1 MSGSTLGSK
10 IAKHSAEFGYMFSK
24 LYFCASSLREGG
36 WRPLQ
41 WLLFGHEIMVNVYYY
56 NTESKIVKFPLGL
69 MKDRAQNKSVYPLI
83 ILSPYVLKF
92 PVSFFP
98 IWKTTIKTLP
108 VIEIC
113 SWKSLN
119 IGLILP
125 ITSCC
130 QGNDLRREAAPLHM
144 LSTCFAGKDSQLLVV
159 HLSAILSHLP
169 PSCLTKGNIS
179 KERTGGKKCRQGK
192 QKG

>member
-1 MSGSTLGSK
+1 M
-10 IAKHSAEFGYMFSK
+10 
-24 LYFCASSLREGG
+24 
-36 WRPLQ
+36 Q

-113 SWKSLN
+113 S
-119 IGLILP
+119 
-125 ITSCC
+125 
-130 QGNDLRREAAPLHM
+130 
-144 LSTCFAGKDSQLLVV
+144 
-159 HLSAILSHLP
+159 
-169 PSCLTKGNIS
+169 
-179 KERTGGKKCRQGK
+179 
-192 QKG
+192 